1 MHDFITFEQSMI
13 EDYSKLIEEHG
24 LLKNILNEL

>member
-24 LLKNILNEL
+24 LFEEYFE